1 MQECI
6 EKGNDVGGAN
16 FIITKNGDKLIIGSH
31 RAKIQLKYGDMVE
44 RHLRDGDVVIFNRQ
58 PSLHRISM
66 MGFRVKV
73 APGKTLRFNECVC
86 APFNADFDG
95 DEMNIHVPQTL

>member
-1 MQECI
+1 V
-6 EKGNDVGGAN
+6 EKGNEVGGAN
-16 FIITKNGDKLIIGSH
+16 FIITKNGEKLIIGSN
-31 RAKIQLKYGDMVE
+31 RAKIHLKYGDMVE

-95 DEMNIHVPQTL
+95 D